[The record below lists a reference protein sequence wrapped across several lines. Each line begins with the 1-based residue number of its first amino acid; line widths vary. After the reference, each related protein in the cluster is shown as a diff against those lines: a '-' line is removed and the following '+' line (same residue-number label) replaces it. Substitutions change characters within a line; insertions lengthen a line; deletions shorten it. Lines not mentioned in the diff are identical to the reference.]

1 MKFSRRAR
9 GWGVGTVILLVA
21 LTLSACAQQIR
32 DWRDGADERIVML
45 TGHAFMIALDAKTGR
60 PIESFG
66 DKGTVDLSQDLG
78 RPIVAR

>member
-1 MKFSRRAR
+1 
-9 GWGVGTVILLVA
+9 
-21 LTLSACAQQIR
+21 
-32 DWRDGADERIVML
+32 ML

-78 RPIVAR
+78 RPIVARWHYGHTSPPVIVRDVIVVGSSILGFPLRS